1 MSQSYTNIIDDL
13 QLLEPPGPLPLWLQL
28 IMGCLAAA
36 LLGYLLWRRQRQR
49 SLAVAPETAAREA
62 LEDALSE
69 LEKAHRQLSRENAR
83 PYAICVSGIVRR
95 YIERRFNLHAPR
107 RSTEEFLAEA
117 RFAPALAADHQEKL
131 GHFLKC
137 CDFLKFARGT
147 AEVEELE
154 MLHQAA
160 VIFVTET
167 QFKPLTPAEQ
177 AARAA
182 SASSPNAASPANP
195 SPSPEVR
202 R

>member
-1 MSQSYTNIIDDL
+1 MSYTNIIDDL
-13 QLLEPPGPLPLWLQL
+13 QLLEPPGPMPLWLQL
-28 IMGCLAAA
+28 LMGGLALV
-36 LLGYLLWRRQRQR
+36 LLGWLLWRRRQR
-49 SLAVAPETAAREA
+49 RRPALAPEVAAQQA

-69 LEKAHRQLSRENAR
+69 LEKAHRQLSRENSR

-95 YIERRFNLHAPR
+95 YIERRFHIHAPR

-117 RFAPALAADHQEKL
+117 RHAPELAEEHQEKL

-147 AEVEELE
+147 AEVDELE

-160 VIFVTET
+160 VIFVKET

-177 AARAA
+177 EARRAA
-182 SASSPNAASPANP
+182 AGAPPAASDTPA
-195 SPSPEVR
+195 PEVR
-202 R
+202 A

>member
-1 MSQSYTNIIDDL
+1 MTYTNIIDDL
-13 QLLEPPGPLPLWLQL
+13 QLLEPSGPLPVWLQVV
-28 IMGCLAAA
+28 MGALAAV
-36 LLGYLLWRRQRQR
+36 LLAYLIWRRRRQLR
-49 SLAVAPETAAREA
+49 LEVTPEAAAQQA

-69 LEKAHRQLSRENAR
+69 LEKAHRQLSRENSR

-95 YIERRFNLHAPR
+95 YIERRFNIHAPR

-117 RFAPALAADHQEKL
+117 RHAPELAPAHQEKL

-147 AEVEELE
+147 AEVDELE

-177 AARAA
+177 QAARSAA
-182 SASSPNAASPANP
+182 APTPGK
-195 SPSPEVR
+195 EVR
-202 R
+202 A